1 MHPLLVLANK
11 ITFTHKNYPMIM
23 KHKFLLILT
32 ALLPLPL
39 LAQETAIAM
48 DHEDEVS
55 EMFTSIDGVTIQ
67 EAVRATQKHGLH
79 WCMMPFLTYS
89 EQLGFTGKVA
99 GSLFDFG
106 NAGNF
111 PNYDQLIYG
120 ELSYSTRRAG
130 TLRAYYDSKKLI
142 ENFKFDADIT
152 FQPDALYDFYGF
164 NGYASNYDYYLIQPF
179 YNENYYIH
187 DNPDYISSTFYR
199 MKRNYLRAAADIRG
213 IIKDSLGLF
222 WHAGLG
228 LQYYS
233 VGHVDIE
240 RYNRG
245 KAPMDQLPDTITLY
259 DQYVNWGLI
268 TPAEANGG
276 WHPYIH
282 AGASIDSRDRAIN
295 PHRGF
300 YGDLFLTGT
309 FGFGDL
315 SGYTNLK
322 VNFNWKHHVTL
333 WEDVVTLA
341 YMVGGQIN
349 IVGDSPFYLNG
360 TINQLLSQRDMY
372 EGVGGENLP
381 RGMLRN
387 RLLGKGFDY
396 ASIELRTNLLQFKVG
411 KEQLVLSLNPFL
423 DEVML
428 LQPCDLQ
435 GFDENP
441 ATADY
446 FSNSTNQYVPHFSVG
461 CGARVTVSNY
471 FVVSCDWAMPLKE
484 QDNNNLMNLY
494 FTVGYLF

>member
-245 KAPMDQLPDTITLY
+245 KTNCP
-259 DQYVNWGLI
+259 
-268 TPAEANGG
+268 TPS
-276 WHPYIH
+276 PSMTSMST
-282 AGASIDSRDRAIN
+282 GAS
-295 PHRGF
+295 
-300 YGDLFLTGT
+300 
-309 FGFGDL
+309 
-315 SGYTNLK
+315 
-322 VNFNWKHHVTL
+322 
-333 WEDVVTLA
+333 
-341 YMVGGQIN
+341 
-349 IVGDSPFYLNG
+349 SPP
-360 TINQLLSQRDMY
+360 
-372 EGVGGENLP
+372 P
-381 RGMLRN
+381 RQTADGIPTSMPVP
-387 RLLGKGFDY
+387 
-396 ASIELRTNLLQFKVG
+396 ASTA
-411 KEQLVLSLNPFL
+411 
-423 DEVML
+423 
-428 LQPCDLQ
+428 
-435 GFDENP
+435 
-441 ATADY
+441 ATAP
-446 FSNSTNQYVPHFSVG
+446 STPTGDFTATSSSPVPS
-461 CGARVTVSNY
+461 ASATSRATPTS
-471 FVVSCDWAMPLKE
+471 K
-484 QDNNNLMNLY
+484 
-494 FTVGYLF
+494 